1 MAVAKLQF
9 RNNLAKDVEK
19 IDGGGGGVVSPKTP
33 KTPKTPT
40 TPEKTDGF
48 DGNGIGENAGLEK
61 FIENTEG
68 SQDKNTFGKV
78 ISKFLNDF
86 VDSIVQN
93 TAKNPKTGQQTIL
106 SKADQTM
113 ISQYGEENFWAIK
126 NGEKTEEQVKAE
138 LANANKSSGSTTTS
152 NTNTSGLDE
161 LTKAVEEAKAEV
173 ESIKQEIATS
183 ESRIQML
190 TNSKK
195 AREAQVKGM
204 EQALKTY
211 ASNQSAVD
219 GITKSLKS
227 SQDMLAKD
235 EQELEEEQNKLTELN
250 KKLQT
255 AQANQTTAE
264 KALNEAKA
272 NSTTSSTAPTTSEAE
287 TSKEDE
293 LVKNYLNERIS
304 SLESSLKDL
313 QTKNADQKAKD
324 DAEIQELNA
333 KKLELTNQINEKR
346 KSSAN
351 VIYGSDSYNEASIE
365 LFNLRAELLSVNS
378 RIRYL
383 KSRTYLD
390 AANRGVNLQQ
400 KLDAAKQDLADLE
413 AGKLSQ
419 DRKNEILKERSET
432 SSSINHDDYEVVDT
446 PETSEVI
453 ETPTTTPTT
462 ETPEAPATD
471 KTGETDATTSD
482 TTEAVK
488 TSAQQKEETVKYLND
503 NLTELNNE
511 RSKLEKE
518 AQELE
523 TKYTSGQITIE
534 QYNRYSSM
542 IETQEKRLQVSLNS
556 VQVALN
562 IVNNAGSENVP
573 TVDDVKEFINLNSTY
588 AELSNNLIATNVDIT
603 VNIAKL
609 ATLQE
614 QESELKASLSRGEI
628 SQSQYNAEVSKLKEE
643 SAKLMTEQASLTK
656 QRDISSSN
664 LDKTATALRKL
675 EDTFRSVPDSV
686 PEDKKSTF
694 KDMQSHCSNLEQGLA
709 ENSIQQLTIAKQFD
723 ALADAYN
730 AGEISESVY
739 NSKISNL
746 ENLQKHYDSYRQ
758 EFMKEL
764 ASLNQ
769 QMDAITG
776 KVSDT
781 TTSTTEPSID
791 DVQNQILEYAKLDD
805 QVLAS
810 KLNVANSALAG
821 LISSEEALK
830 ESLNNGTIS
839 REDYEKA
846 IVSISEQEEN
856 YQTEIDVIEA
866 AKTYKAEQAI
876 IDKMT
881 PEQQA
886 ELEKINNDLVAI
898 GEKQYEILT
907 QIQDLMQ
914 QATSLNEQYQN
925 GEITAEQYNKA
936 FDELEAK
943 DTELRAKY
951 AELDSQTTP
960 LQERRQYLFDNAGK
974 EEPVGDLNTVF
985 ISVSDDVKDTYDRL
999 QETAKKMSGFS
1010 FGQLES
1016 GLSYSQTT
1024 ANEIKSE
1031 YNDLVNK
1038 YNSGLIS
1045 ETEFNTQ
1052 RNILSY
1058 EAEKAKKDAEEIL
1071 ATIEYKNNQ
1080 KLNNSLSSEDRT
1092 QLNTLKEQVRPLEMQ
1107 LREIAS
1113 QRESATS
1120 DRIAELDKMAENI
1133 GKVLKPYYEKI
1144 DEILAKARE
1153 EYGATI
1159 KNYNLDFGGTSLKGS
1174 YAIYEPKN
1182 FKLF

>member
-272 NSTTSSTAPTTSEAE
+272 NSTTSSTAPTTSEADK
-287 TSKEDE
+287 TD
-293 LVKNYLNERIS
+293 
-304 SLESSLKDL
+304 DD
-313 QTKNADQKAKD
+313 KNADLKKAVDDAKAEIEKIKAEIASTEESLDTLNSSKASYESQIAAMQKAYEQN
-324 DAEIQELNA
+324 ASNLFAQQSIQNA
-333 KKLELTNQINEKR
+333 MTNAQSALTNVNNQIANAQSRLTTLNGNLTTAQAKLAEAEK
-346 KSSAN
+346 A
-351 VIYGSDSYNEASIE
+351 
-365 LFNLRAELLSVNS
+365 LQ
-378 RIRYL
+378 
-383 KSRTYLD
+383 D
-390 AANRGVNLQQ
+390 AV
-400 KLDAAKQDLADLE
+400 
-413 AGKLSQ
+413 AGATT
-419 DRKNEILKERSET
+419 DTGMI
-432 SSSINHDDYEVVDT
+432 DDTPAT
-446 PETSEVI
+446 PETPVTPEV
-453 ETPTTTPTT
+453 PTTPDKTGTT
-462 ETPEAPATD
+462 ETA
-471 KTGETDATTSD
+471 
-482 TTEAVK
+482 K

-518 AQELE
+518 AQELAA
-523 TKYTSGQITIE
+523 KYESGQITKE
-534 QYNRYSSM
+534 QYNQYFSM
-542 IETQEKRLQVSLNS
+542 IEAQDKKLQVSLYS

-562 IVNNAGSENVP
+562 LVNNAGSENVLP
-573 TVDDVKEFINLNSTY
+573 TVDDVKEFSNLNSTY
-588 AELSNNLIATNVDIT
+588 AELSDNLIATNVDIT

-614 QESELKASLSRGEI
+614 QESELKVSLANGEI
-628 SQSQYNAEVSKLKEE
+628 SQSQYNAEINKLKEE
-643 SAKLMTEQASLTK
+643 SSKLMNEQTSLTK
-656 QRDISSSN
+656 QREISSSN

-694 KDMQSHCSNLEQGLA
+694 KDMQSQVSNLEQWLV
-709 ENSIQQLTIAKQFD
+709 ENSTQQLTIAKQVD

-739 NSKISNL
+739 NSQISNL

-758 EFMKEL
+758 EFMKKL

-810 KLNVANSALAG
+810 KLNAANSALAG
-821 LISSEEALK
+821 LISSEESLK

-866 AKTYKAEQAI
+866 AKTYKAEQAV

-886 ELEKINNDLVAI
+886 ELETINNDLVAI

-936 FDELEAK
+936 FGELEAK

-985 ISVSDDVKDTYDRL
+985 ISVSGDVKDAYNKL

-1010 FGQLES
+1010 FSQLES

-1038 YNSGLIS
+1038 YNSGFIS

-1052 RNILSY
+1052 RNILNY
-1058 EAEKAKKDAEEIL
+1058 EIEKAKKDAEEIL

>member
-9 RNNLAKDVEK
+9 RNNLAQDIDK
-19 IDGGGGGVVSPKTP
+19 IDGGGGGVVLPKTP
-33 KTPKTPT
+33 KTPETPT

-48 DGNGIGENAGLEK
+48 DGNGIGEDAGLAN

-78 ISKFLNDF
+78 IGKFLNDF
-86 VDSIVQN
+86 VDFIVQN

-138 LANANKSSGSTTTS
+138 LANANKSSGSTTT
-152 NTNTSGLDE
+152 TTVDTSKLDE
-161 LTKAVEEAKAEV
+161 LTKAVEDAKAKV
-173 ESIKQEIATS
+173 ENIKQEIATS

-227 SQDMLAKD
+227 AQDALAKV
-235 EQELEEEQNKLTELN
+235 EQELEEEQNKLAEL
-250 KKLQT
+250 KKNLQT
-255 AQANQTTAE
+255 AQTNQTTAE
-264 KALNEAKA
+264 KALEEAKA
-272 NSTTSSTAPTTSEAE
+272 SATTAPTTPTTSE
-287 TSKEDE
+287 TDKTED
-293 LVKNYLNERIS
+293 
-304 SLESSLKDL
+304 D
-313 QTKNADQKAKD
+313 KNADLKKAVDDAKAEIEKIKAEIASTEESLDTLNSSKASYESQIAAMQKAYEQN
-324 DAEIQELNA
+324 ASNLFAQQSIQNA
-333 KKLELTNQINEKR
+333 MTNAQSALTNVNNQIANAQSRLTTLNGNLTTAQAKLAEAEK
-346 KSSAN
+346 A
-351 VIYGSDSYNEASIE
+351 
-365 LFNLRAELLSVNS
+365 LQ
-378 RIRYL
+378 
-383 KSRTYLD
+383 D
-390 AANRGVNLQQ
+390 AV
-400 KLDAAKQDLADLE
+400 
-413 AGKLSQ
+413 AGATTDTGLI
-419 DRKNEILKERSET
+419 D
-432 SSSINHDDYEVVDT
+432 DT
-446 PETSEVI
+446 PATPEVP
-453 ETPTTTPTT
+453 ETPTTPTT
-462 ETPEAPATD
+462 ETPETPTTD
-471 KTGETDATTSD
+471 KTGETDATDTAKSD
-482 TTEAVK
+482 
-488 TSAQQKEETVKYLND
+488 
-503 NLTELNNE
+503 
-511 RSKLEKE
+511 LEKE
-518 AQELE
+518 IDD
-523 TKYTSGQITIE
+523 GQAKIM
-534 QYNRYSSM
+534 N
-542 IETQEKRLQVSLNS
+542 
-556 VQVALN
+556 
-562 IVNNAGSENVP
+562 
-573 TVDDVKEFINLNSTY
+573 Y
-588 AELSNNLIATNVDIT
+588 AELDDETLASKLDELKSQLAGIESEVEALDAKYDNDEISDEEYMNALNDIQDREFEIQREIDIIEAAKTYKEEAALIDKMTPEQQAELEDVTNRLIELTGKQYEIT
-603 VNIAKL
+603 SQLQGLYEQAESLNEQYQNGEITADKYNTEFDKLVAK
-609 ATLQE
+609 
-614 QESELKASLSRGEI
+614 ESELKASLAEI
-628 SQSQYNAEVSKLKEE
+628 EKEVEPLNNQRQALFDNA
-643 SAKLMTEQASLTK
+643 
-656 QRDISSSN
+656 
-664 LDKTATALRKL
+664 
-675 EDTFRSVPDSV
+675 
-686 PEDKKSTF
+686 
-694 KDMQSHCSNLEQGLA
+694 
-709 ENSIQQLTIAKQFD
+709 
-723 ALADAYN
+723 
-730 AGEISESVY
+730 
-739 NSKISNL
+739 
-746 ENLQKHYDSYRQ
+746 
-758 EFMKEL
+758 
-764 ASLNQ
+764 
-769 QMDAITG
+769 G

-821 LISSEEALK
+821 LISSEELLE

-839 REDYEKA
+839 KEDYEKA
-846 IVSISEQEEN
+846 LVSIYEQEEN

-866 AKTYKAEQAI
+866 AKTYKAEQAV

-886 ELEKINNDLVAI
+886 EMETINNDLVAL
-898 GEKQYEILT
+898 GEKQYDILT
-907 QIQDLMQ
+907 QIRDLMH
-914 QATSLNEQYQN
+914 QAASLNYQYQD

-943 DTELRAKY
+943 DTELRAKS
-951 AELDSQTTP
+951 AELESQTTP

-974 EEPVGDLNTVF
+974 EEPVGDINTVF
-985 ISVSDDVKDTYDRL
+985 VNVSSDVKEAYNRL
-999 QETAKKMSGFS
+999 QEAAKKMSGFS
-1010 FGQLES
+1010 FSQLES

-1052 RNILSY
+1052 RNILNY
-1058 EAEKAKKDAEEIL
+1058 EIEKAKKDAEEIL

-1080 KLNNSLSSEDRT
+1080 KLNNSLSTEDRT
-1092 QLNTLKEQVRPLEMQ
+1092 QLNILKEQVRPLEMQ

-1182 FKLF
+1182 FNLF

>member
-1 MAVAKLQF
+1 MAVAKLQY
-9 RNNLAKDVEK
+9 RNNSAKDIEK

-48 DGNGIGENAGLEK
+48 DGNGIGEDAGLEK
-61 FIENTEG
+61 FIENTGG

-78 ISKFLNDF
+78 IAKFLNNF

-93 TAKNPKTGQQTIL
+93 TVKNPKTGQQTIL

-113 ISQYGEENFWAIK
+113 ISKYGEENFWAIK

-152 NTNTSGLDE
+152 NTNTSNLDE
-161 LTKAVEEAKAEV
+161 LTKAVEDAKAEV
-173 ESIKQEIATS
+173 ENIKQQIATS
-183 ESRIQML
+183 EARIKTL
-190 TNSKK
+190 TNSQK
-195 AREAQVKGM
+195 AHTAQVNGM
-204 EQALKTY
+204 EQALKAN
-211 ASNQSAVD
+211 ASNPSAVD
-219 GITKSLKS
+219 GITRSLKS
-227 SQDMLAKD
+227 AQDSLAKV
-235 EQELEEEQNKLTELN
+235 EKELEEEQNKLTELN

-255 AQANQTTAE
+255 AQTNQATAE

-272 NSTTSSTAPTTSEAE
+272 SSTTDTTAPTTDKAD

-293 LVKNYLNERIS
+293 QIKTYLNERIS
-304 SLESSLKDL
+304 TLEKSLSNL
-313 QTKNADQKAKD
+313 QAKNKAAKEKR
-324 DAEIQELNA
+324 DAEI
-333 KKLELTNQINEKR
+333 KELTTKRNDLNSQIQAKEKQFATV
-346 KSSAN
+346 K
-351 VIYGSDSYNEASIE
+351 YGSDEYNNLSKEIGQLKTEVSTSTTNLAKLKNSKLVNVGDGLGLKNSI
-365 LFNLRAELLSVNS
+365 A
-378 RIRYL
+378 
-383 KSRTYLD
+383 
-390 AANRGVNLQQ
+390 
-400 KLDAAKQDLADLE
+400 AAKKELADLE

-419 DRKNEILKERSET
+419 DRKNEILEILKERSEP
-432 SSSINHDDYEVVDT
+432 SSSINQVVDT
-446 PETSEVI
+446 PETHEVI

-462 ETPEAPATD
+462 ETPSTPATD

-503 NLTELNNE
+503 NLTEVNNE
-511 RSKLEKE
+511 RSKLKKE
-518 AQELE
+518 AQELYA
-523 TKYTSGQITIE
+523 KYESGQIKKE
-534 QYNRYSSM
+534 QYNQYFSM
-542 IETQEKRLQVSLNS
+542 IEAQEKKLQVSLNS
-556 VQVALN
+556 VQVALS
-562 IVNNAGSENVP
+562 IVNNAGSENVL
-573 TVDDVKEFINLNSTY
+573 TVDDVKKFINLNSTY

-614 QESELKASLSRGEI
+614 QESELKVSLANGEI
-628 SQSQYNAEVSKLKEE
+628 SQSQYNAEINKLKEE
-643 SAKLMTEQASLTK
+643 SSKLMNEQTSLTK
-656 QRDISSSN
+656 QREISSSN

-694 KDMQSHCSNLEQGLA
+694 KDMQSQVSNLEQWLV
-709 ENSIQQLTIAKQFD
+709 ENSTQQLTIAKQVD

-739 NSKISNL
+739 NSQISNL

-758 EFMKEL
+758 EFMKKL

-810 KLNVANSALAG
+810 KLNAANSALAG
-821 LISSEEALK
+821 LISSEESLK

-985 ISVSDDVKDTYDRL
+985 ISVSGDVKDAYNKL

-1010 FGQLES
+1010 FSQLES

-1038 YNSGLIS
+1038 YNSGFIS

-1052 RNILSY
+1052 RNILNY
-1058 EAEKAKKDAEEIL
+1058 EIEKAKKDAEEIL

-1080 KLNNSLSSEDRT
+1080 KLNNSLSTEDRT
-1092 QLNTLKEQVRPLEMQ
+1092 QLNILKEQVRPLEMQ

-1133 GKVLKPYYEKI
+1133 GKVLTPYYEKI

>member
-9 RNNLAKDVEK
+9 RNNLAKDIDK
-19 IDGGGGGVVSPKTP
+19 IDGGGGGGTVRPKKPTIDN
-33 KTPKTPT
+33 TTPT

-48 DGNGIGENAGLEK
+48 DGNGIGEDAGLEK
-61 FIENTEG
+61 FIENTED

-227 SQDMLAKD
+227 SQDMLAKV

-304 SLESSLKDL
+304 SLKDL

-333 KKLELTNQINEKR
+333 KKLKLISQINEKR
-346 KSSAN
+346 K
-351 VIYGSDSYNEASIE
+351 YNEVSIE
-365 LFNLRAELLSVNS
+365 LVNLRAELLSVNS

-390 AANRGVNLQQ
+390 AVNGEVNLQQ
-400 KLDAAKQDLADLE
+400 NLDAAKQDLADLE

-432 SSSINHDDYEVVDT
+432 SSSINQVVDT
-446 PETSEVI
+446 PETPEVI

-462 ETPEAPATD
+462 ETPSTPATD

-534 QYNRYSSM
+534 QYNQYSSM

-573 TVDDVKEFINLNSTY
+573 TVDDVKEFIHLNSTY

-821 LISSEEALK
+821 LISSEESLK

-985 ISVSDDVKDTYDRL
+985 ISVSDDVKDTYDKL
-999 QETAKKMSGFS
+999 QETSKKMSGFS
-1010 FGQLES
+1010 FSQLES